1 MIGAP
6 PVLTLRSN
14 FARPSPAQ
22 VSAFAG
28 VPTGFVVDAMNGLG
42 RGADRVRADAHS
54 RLSGRLGSAIPW

>member
-22 VSAFAG
+22 VAAFAG

-42 RGADRVRADAHS
+42 RGLIESERTRILD
-54 RLSGRLGSAIPW
+54 